1 MQMIPNTNSDFTND
15 FEFEEPSS
23 NTFKLDIS
31 GNKVQGY
38 TDNLEAMKQAI
49 YLILNTER
57 YEYLIFS
64 WNYGIELSDLFG
76 KSVKFV
82 MVELERRIKEA
93 LLQDNRIK
101 SVENFETTHK
111 RNKVYCTFKV
121 VTIYGDIEAERA
133 VNV

>member
-1 MQMIPNTNSDFTND
+1 MIPNTNSDFTND
-15 FEFEEPSS
+15 FVFEEPSS
-23 NTFKLDIS
+23 TTFKLDID
-31 GNKVQGY
+31 GNKIQGF
-38 TDNLEAMKQAI
+38 TDNLEAMKQAV

-57 YEYLIFS
+57 YNYLIFS

-82 MVELERRIKEA
+82 MIELERRIKEA
-93 LLQDNRIK
+93 LLQDSRIK
-101 SVENFETTHK
+101 SVENFEATHK

-121 VTIYGDIEAERA
+121 VTIYGDIEAERT

>member
-1 MQMIPNTNSDFTND
+1 MIPNTNSDFNND
-15 FEFEEPSS
+15 FEFREMSS
-23 NTFKLDIS
+23 TTFKLDIS
-31 GNKVQGY
+31 ENKVQGY

-57 YEYLIFS
+57 YNYLIYS

-93 LLQDNRIK
+93 LLQDTRIK
-101 SVENFETTHK
+101 SVENFESTYK
-111 RNKVYCTFKV
+111 KNKVYCTFKV
-121 VTIYGDIEAERA
+121 VTIYGDVEAERV

>member
-1 MQMIPNTNSDFTND
+1 MIPNTNSDFNND
-15 FEFEEPSS
+15 FEFREMSS
-23 NTFKLDIS
+23 TTFKLDIS
-31 GNKVQGY
+31 ENKVQGY

-57 YEYLIFS
+57 YNYLIYS

-93 LLQDNRIK
+93 LLQDTRIK
-101 SVENFETTHK
+101 SVENFESTYK
-111 RNKVYCTFKV
+111 KNKVYCTFKV
-121 VTIYGDIEAERA
+121 VTIYGDIEAERV